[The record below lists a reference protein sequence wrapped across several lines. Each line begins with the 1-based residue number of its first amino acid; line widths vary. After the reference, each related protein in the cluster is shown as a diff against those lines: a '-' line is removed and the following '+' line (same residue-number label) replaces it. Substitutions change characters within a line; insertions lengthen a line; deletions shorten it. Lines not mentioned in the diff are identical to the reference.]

1 MEIAQNVAK
10 DLKLKM
16 AFVFQKPQVQTLG
29 KIQIT
34 IGMVLLDQEIESL
47 QTRLLIQAIYNCM
60 ILYYS
65 VLFS

>member
-1 MEIAQNVAK
+1 MEIVQNVAK

-16 AFVFQKPQVQTLG
+16 AFVFQKSQVQTLG
-29 KIQIT
+29 KIQII
-34 IGMVLLDQEIESL
+34 IGMVLLGQEIESL

-65 VLFS
+65 VLF